1 MNDQQIVET
10 ALAIRSARPNDR
22 HITETALAI
31 RSARAMQDSTQA
43 MGDYLGTAQEAMNL
57 ALSQSNPEGL
67 DSLRDAIVDLHR
79 TSLEM
84 QEQLV
89 SSIADMVAAL
99 RDADPLVVNVP
110 ETNLTLQQ
118 QPVTVNLPKAA
129 PVQVNPVIKVP
140 ATKVVI
146 DKKEHKVPKRAT
158 ITHSDGTTSIIKI
171 ES

>member
-1 MNDQQIVET
+1 MNDQQIAET

-57 ALSQSNPEGL
+57 ALSQSNPKGL
-67 DSLRDAIVDLHR
+67 DSLRDAIVDLHQ

-84 QEQLV
+84 QEKLV

-110 ETNLTLQQ
+110 ETKLTMEQ
-118 QPVTVNLPKAA
+118 QPVTVNVPKAA
-129 PVQVNPVIKVP
+129 PIKVNPVIKVP
-140 ATKVVI
+140 QTKVVI
-146 DKKEHKVPKRAT
+146 EKPDRKVVKRA
-158 ITHSDGTTSIIKI
+158 IIKHSDGTTSEI
-171 ES
+171 EFK